1 MPRKKKHAQDMTTDE
16 ALRHV
21 LGVKGA
27 NHAKRLANPP
37 DEGEGPKLKAQVK
50 STKKKHKG

>member
-1 MPRKKKHAQDMTTDE
+1 MPRKKKRARDMTTDE

-37 DEGEGPKLKAQVK
+37 DEGGGPKPKAQVK
-50 STKKKHKG
+50 STKKKSRG